1 MAWSRGIVL
10 ATATKRVKCKGDL
23 MHVGWLWA
31 VFTILAAGGQT
42 LRNALQREL
51 IGALGSIGATQVR
64 FLFGLPFALLFLAA
78 VRVVTE
84 IPLPSLDAN
93 VFAWSAFG
101 AIAQIAATALML
113 AAMRERSFVITIAYI
128 KTEAVQVAI
137 FSLLFLKEGL
147 TVPLGAA
154 IALATTGV
162 LLMSWP
168 KASAQSRVGKSA
180 ALGLI
185 SASFF
190 ALAAVGFR
198 TAILGVS
205 TQFFVMAASLTL
217 VVGLAIQTALLLV
230 WLVAF
235 DRATLAAI
243 FGVWRSSLFAGFL
256 GALASQFWFLA
267 FALASATRVR
277 TLALIEVIF
286 AQAISLRLFREG
298 VSRREW
304 AGMALIVAAVGL
316 LLNG

>member
-1 MAWSRGIVL
+1 
-10 ATATKRVKCKGDL
+10 
-23 MHVGWLWA
+23 MHASWLWA

-64 FLFGLPFALLFLAA
+64 FLFGLPFAVFLLAG
-78 VRVVTE
+78 VRVATR
-84 IPLPSLDAN
+84 IPLPTLDEYSL
-93 VFAWSAFG
+93 AWSAFG

-113 AAMRERSFVITIAYI
+113 AAMRERSFVIAIAYI

-137 FSLLFLKEGL
+137 FSLIFLNESL

-154 IALATTGV
+154 IALATVGV

-168 KASAQSRVGKSA
+168 KASAQSGSGKSA
-180 ALGLI
+180 TLGLI

-198 TAILGVS
+198 AAILGVS
-205 TQFFVMAASLTL
+205 TPSFVMAASLIL
-217 VVGLAIQTALLLV
+217 VVGLAIQTTLLLV

-235 DRATLAAI
+235 DRSTLTAI
-243 FGVWRSSLFAGFL
+243 FGVWRSSLFAGLL

-304 AGMALIVAAVGL
+304 VGMALIVAAVGL